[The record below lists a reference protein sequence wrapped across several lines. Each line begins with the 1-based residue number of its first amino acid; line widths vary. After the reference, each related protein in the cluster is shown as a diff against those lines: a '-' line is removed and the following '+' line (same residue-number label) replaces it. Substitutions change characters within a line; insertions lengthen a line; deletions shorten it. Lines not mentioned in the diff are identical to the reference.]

1 MVWAIRVMISDEEYV
16 ARIRRHR
23 PSALVPLIAQASAK
37 YGRGE
42 WRKDQNT
49 LRFAPWALAD
59 VARVSLTCGN
69 EFRHAASEQDLRRI
83 LEMYTQLDDH
93 FIRETADQDSLERYL
108 LRTSGEQ
115 LTLQESPYQNLAR
128 TAAMFNQTTAAR
140 EPRCLRPGW
149 DDDLLGTSLSNYVG
163 VAQLLWASTLHYG
176 GRFDPAWL
184 QMSEMARATEMI
196 PAATFASI
204 TEAHFVT
211 DVEAFKEENK
221 TARLTSDRL
230 RRRFEFN
237 PLRSKPFLRGYGPG
251 YTAPVADLVPGK
263 GSPLGIYYTGVARY
277 GNAFAQ
283 DLGELFEAYVG
294 RQLDLWPGAEV
305 VPEIIYGRQNKR
317 SVDWI
322 VVTDEL
328 VLLVEVK
335 SVRPT
340 QHLRLA
346 TDRRVEE
353 VRRMLGKAYEQIDNT
368 AELIRK
374 RQKEFIT
381 IPADRPVQGI
391 IVTMEP
397 FHIANTPFHRAHQ
410 PDTSVPVSVC
420 SASDLEN
427 LVTISDAPLG
437 RLLVERAADSKRST
451 YGLREAFTGH
461 AQSRNTVLDSGWNS
475 YPCRRSTDNS
485 TRPASSSQP
494 GDR

>member
-1 MVWAIRVMISDEEYV
+1 MISDQEYV

-23 PSALVPLIAQASAK
+23 PSALMPLIALASAT
-37 YGRGE
+37 YSLGA
-42 WRKDQNT
+42 WRKSRST
-49 LRFAPWALAD
+49 FKYVPWALAD
-59 VARVSLTCGN
+59 VARVSLACGN
-69 EFRHAASEQDLRRI
+69 EFRNDASGQDLERI

-93 FIRETADQDSLERYL
+93 FVRETADLDSLERYL

-128 TAAMFNQTTAAR
+128 TAAMITQTTATR

-149 DDDLLGTSLSNYVG
+149 DENLFGTSLSNYVG
-163 VAQLLWASTLHYG
+163 IAQLLWASALKCG

-184 QMSEMARATEMI
+184 ETPGMAPVLEVI
-196 PAATFASI
+196 PAVTFTTV

-211 DVEAFKEENK
+211 DATAFKEENK
-221 TARLTSDRL
+221 AARLTSDPL

-237 PLRSKPFLRGYGPG
+237 PLRGKPFLRGYGPG
-251 YTAPVADLVPGK
+251 YLTPVSDLIPDK

-277 GNAFAQ
+277 GNAFTQ
-283 DLGELFEAYVG
+283 DLGDLFEAYIG
-294 RQLDLWPGAEV
+294 RQLDLWPEAEV
-305 VPEIIYGRQNKR
+305 VPEIIYGRDNKR

-353 VRRMLGKAYEQIDNT
+353 VRRMLGRAYEQIDNT
-368 AELIRK
+368 AALIAS
-374 RQKEFIT
+374 RQKEFT
-381 IPADRPVQGI
+381 SIPADRPVQGL

-397 FHIANTPFHRAHQ
+397 FHIVNAPFQRAQQ
-410 PDTSVPVSVC
+410 PSTAVPVSVC
-420 SASDLEN
+420 SAGDLEN
-427 LVTISDAPLG
+427 MVTITDAPIG
-437 RLLVERAADSKRST
+437 RLLIERASDPQRST
-451 YGLREAFTGH
+451 YGLNEAFAGH
-461 AQSRNTVLDSGWNS
+461 TRTRNPVLDEGWNS
-475 YPCRRSTDNS
+475 YPWRRSV
-485 TRPASSSQP
+485 
-494 GDR
+494 DRHSP